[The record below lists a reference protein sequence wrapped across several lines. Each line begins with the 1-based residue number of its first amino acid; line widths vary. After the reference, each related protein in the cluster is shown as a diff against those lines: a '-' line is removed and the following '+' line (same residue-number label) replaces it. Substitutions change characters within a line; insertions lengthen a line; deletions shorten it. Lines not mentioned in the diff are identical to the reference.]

1 MFVAARLTANALGNG
16 WLSLVCAIAAG
27 AAVYLGGALLFRFPE
42 IEEIRNIR
50 K

>member
-1 MFVAARLTANALGNG
+1 MFVAAGVAARALGNG

-27 AAVYLGGALLFRFPE
+27 AAAYLGGALLSRFPE

>member
-1 MFVAARLTANALGNG
+1 MSTHKHIDRI
-16 WLSLVCAIAAG
+16 CAIAAG